1 MHRHLIRQAMM
12 VSVVLLLAAGTAWA
26 AKGTRFWNLTHY
38 EVDSLQLAP
47 AGTTDYGENLCQQDE
62 DGSVEY
68 DERLKVDGVKS
79 GVYDAKI
86 HDVHGRTCS
95 AKNVTVEEGKVFSIQ
110 EKELVDCTE

>member
-1 MHRHLIRQAMM
+1 MRAKLMRRAML
-12 VSVVLLLAAGTAWA
+12 VAVVLLVGAGTAWA

-38 EVDSLQLAP
+38 EVDGLQLAP
-47 AGTTDYGENLCQQDE
+47 AGTTDYGENLCLQDE

-68 DERLKVDGVKS
+68 DERLKVNGVKS
-79 GVYDAKI
+79 GVYDAKL

>member
-1 MHRHLIRQAMM
+1 MRRTPIRQAPM
-12 VSVVLLLAAGTAWA
+12 VIMVLVMAAGTAYA

-68 DERLKVDGVKS
+68 DERLNVTGVAS
-79 GVYDAKI
+79 GVYDAKL
-86 HDVHGRTCS
+86 HDVHGRSCS